1 MDAKRFG
8 QVGALNRAVIVSRP
22 VLGVVALA
30 ATLCACTGGGSHGA
44 NPSRPSV
51 KATRSAVLSST
62 ATAYPATGSLL
73 STYFG
78 PAPPTALRI
87 FGSGVNY
94 PRVGHDGAGSLVVVT
109 TGSGSCPSVP
119 SSIRISGPNTVVM
132 KIGAVAR
139 AICTSDLR
147 ITNNVVD
154 TPGLDTTRLIRVVLR
169 FGSRTLT
176 GTLPVA

>member
-1 MDAKRFG
+1 
-8 QVGALNRAVIVSRP
+8 
-22 VLGVVALA
+22 
-30 ATLCACTGGGSHGA
+30 
-44 NPSRPSV
+44 
-51 KATRSAVLSST
+51 
-62 ATAYPATGSLL
+62 
-73 STYFG
+73 
-78 PAPPTALRI
+78 
-87 FGSGVNY
+87 VNY
-94 PRVGHDGAGSLVVVT
+94 PRVGHDGAGGLVVVT